1 VFARHLKP
9 GAIELNEMGA
19 GAAAIKHEA
28 QQPIRKGL
36 CQWLV
41 DSF

>member
-1 VFARHLKP
+1 MLASSFAGLP
-9 GAIELNEMGA
+9 MEAGLNA

>member
-1 VFARHLKP
+1 
-9 GAIELNEMGA
+9 LNEMGA

-36 CQWLV
+36 CHGLV